1 MVNSTTL
8 GSATV
13 LEPEGIQTL
22 DVGSAMKQVVAPLLK
37 SRISAGS
44 AYGVLVYG
52 QDYGKPQ
59 PNVLVAVQ
67 TFLKAY
73 QVAWKALEHIPDF
86 VGHGKGVN
94 FELFEA
100 KRFEQVRFFFGRAT
114 ERDLKERVQAF
125 PGVYIMTAHL
135 DPSLLKSLNLPQLP
149 PRFRDLPLVML
160 VENATE
166 PATSVSVSAHAGIE
180 ELVTPQEEKVENA
193 IARDTLEWRQEF
205 MRNYPSWTSA
215 EVATQSTSTARNRA
229 AIASRWQRE
238 NRIFG
243 LRYQAQQYFPQFQF
257 QDGTPVPIVGEV
269 IKTFPEHATGWDLA
283 FFFTTPN
290 ANIGGRKPLE
300 LIKTN
305 PDRVLSLAHAFAHPA
320 DVF

>member
-1 MVNSTTL
+1 
-8 GSATV
+8 
-13 LEPEGIQTL
+13 
-22 DVGSAMKQVVAPLLK
+22 MKQVVAPLLK
-37 SRISAGS
+37 NRASSGS

-52 QDYGKPQ
+52 QPLEEPQ

-73 QVAWKALEHIPDF
+73 RVAWKALGQIPDF
-86 VGHGKGVN
+86 MGRGKGVN

-100 KRFEQVRFFFGRAT
+100 KRFEHVRFFFGRAT
-114 ERDLKERVQAF
+114 EKDLKERVQAF

-135 DPSLLKSLNLPQLP
+135 EPSLLNSLDLPQLP
-149 PRFRDLPLVML
+149 MRFRDLPLVML

-166 PATSVSVSAHAGIE
+166 PSTSVSVSAPAKTE
-180 ELVTPQEEKVENA
+180 EHNKPQEEKVESA

-205 MRNYPSWTSA
+205 MQTYPSWTSA

-257 QDGTPVPIVGEV
+257 QDGMPAPTVGEV
-269 IKTFPEHATGWDLA
+269 IKAFPEHATGWDLA

-305 PDRVLSLAHAFAHPA
+305 PDRVLSLAQAFAHPA